1 MREYLLPV
9 PGPDPDYQNV
19 AETLE
24 LTGEEADQVFDA
36 LSSPTSRSVLRALY
50 DDPLPPADLAE
61 ELDTSVQN
69 IHYHLQKL
77 EGANLVEAIETAY
90 SSRGVEMDI
99 YAPTNEALVL
109 LTGRPSRTEQ
119 IRSILQR
126 FLGGVAILTIVSLLI
141 HNLANTPEAQHESP
155 PGYLTPTPEQAPG
168 AASNISLTP
177 TPTPMPDPTATPTG
191 TDLAALTAYAPGI
204 FVFTGG
210 LVVLLL
216 TTYWLYRELPEK

>member
-1 MREYLLPV
+1 MRGYLLP
-9 PGPDPDYQNV
+9 GPDPAPDYQNV
-19 AETLE
+19 VETLD

-36 LSSPTSRSVLRALY
+36 LASPTSRSVLRALY
-50 DDPLPPADLAE
+50 DEPLPPADLAD

-119 IRSILQR
+119 IRSLLQR
-126 FLGGVAILTIVSLLI
+126 FLGGVAILTIASLLI

-177 TPTPMPDPTATPTG
+177 TPTPTPNPTATPTG

-210 LVVLLL
+210 LVVLFLA
-216 TTYWLYRELPEK
+216 TCWLYRELPEK

>member
-1 MREYLLPV
+1 MREYFLPG
-9 PGPDPDYQNV
+9 PSPDPDYQNV

-119 IRSILQR
+119 IRSLLQQ

>member
-1 MREYLLPV
+1 MREYFLPG

-61 ELDTSVQN
+61 EFDTSVQN
-69 IHYHLQKL
+69 IHYHLRKL
-77 EGANLVEAIETAY
+77 EGANLVEAIETTY

-119 IRSILQR
+119 IRSLLQR
-126 FLGGVAILTIVSLLI
+126 FLGGVAILTIASLLI
-141 HNLANTPEAQHESP
+141 HNLANTLEAQHESP

-177 TPTPMPDPTATPTG
+177 TPTPTPNPTATPTG

-210 LVVLLL
+210 LVVLFLA
-216 TTYWLYRELPEK
+216 TYWLYRELPEK

>member
-1 MREYLLPV
+1 MREYLLPA
-9 PGPDPDYQNV
+9 PDPDPDYQNV

-61 ELDTSVQN
+61 EFDTSVQN
-69 IHYHLQKL
+69 THYHLRKL
-77 EGANLVEAIETAY
+77 EGANLVEAIETTY

-119 IRSILQR
+119 IRSLLQR

-177 TPTPMPDPTATPTG
+177 TPTPTPNPTATPTG

-210 LVVLLL
+210 LVVLFLA
-216 TTYWLYRELPEK
+216 TYWLYRELPEK

>member
-1 MREYLLPV
+1 MREYFLPG

-61 ELDTSVQN
+61 EFDTSVQN

-77 EGANLVEAIETAY
+77 EGANLVEAIETTY

-119 IRSILQR
+119 IRSLLQR
-126 FLGGVAILTIVSLLI
+126 FLGGVAILTIASLLI

-177 TPTPMPDPTATPTG
+177 TPTPTPNPTATPTG

-210 LVVLLL
+210 LVVLFSG
-216 TTYWLYRELPEK
+216 TYWLYRDLPEK